1 MIINGEESININGID
16 YWTLKQ
22 FSYLTNRGDASIKQ
36 LIRFGNRIRKL
47 KILKI
52 DNKTYIEAKELFE
65 FPFIIIGRPSSEA
78 GAIIEKFKVNKSNEL
93 IRTEETYNNAH

>member
-1 MIINGEESININGID
+1 MIVNGEESININGVD
-16 YWTLKQ
+16 YFTLKQ

-47 KILKI
+47 RVLKI

-65 FPFIIIGRPSSEA
+65 FPFIIIGRPSQDS
-78 GAIIEKFKVNKSNEL
+78 GVIIEKFHVNNFNEL
-93 IRTEETYNNAH
+93 MKTEEIYNNAH